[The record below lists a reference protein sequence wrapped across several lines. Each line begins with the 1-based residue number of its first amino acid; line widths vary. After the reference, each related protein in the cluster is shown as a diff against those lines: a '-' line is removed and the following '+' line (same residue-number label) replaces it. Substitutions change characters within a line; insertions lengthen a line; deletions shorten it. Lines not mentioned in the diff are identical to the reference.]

1 QANADLENSRKEK
14 ERVDAETAQLLGS
27 ARQEKE
33 KMEKEASQMLEQAKK
48 TVADAEAE
56 KNKLTSEARA
66 SCDVIA
72 KQKAALESDIAK
84 MTKEQEQSKHTFETQ
99 IAGLQ
104 TDLDNAKAIIADSK
118 IAKKLAEVE
127 AQELILKAEKRAV
140 ALKDAALSE
149 SEKGKLQDELKKKE
163 SELAEMAKSKEE
175 LEKQLN
181 EMQKTIKKMQDRI
194 DNMPVGGGAVAI
206 ADGMKEYSVVVV
218 PHLSNGEVNS
228 ERIAE
233 ILATK
238 AAGGWRLHSIVNDE
252 GGKLQATIGGG
263 DSVSLNASSVS
274 IKEDRVIMIF
284 ERNIEEE

>member
-1 QANADLENSRKEK
+1 
-14 ERVDAETAQLLGS
+14 
-27 ARQEKE
+27 
-33 KMEKEASQMLEQAKK
+33 M
-48 TVADAEAE
+48 
-56 KNKLTSEARA
+56 
-66 SCDVIA
+66 
-72 KQKAALESDIAK
+72 
-84 MTKEQEQSKHTFETQ
+84 
-99 IAGLQ
+99 
-104 TDLDNAKAIIADSK
+104 
-118 IAKKLAEVE
+118 
-127 AQELILKAEKRAV
+127 
-140 ALKDAALSE
+140 KDAALSE

-238 AAGGWRLHSIVNDE
+238 AAGGWRLHSMVNDE
-252 GGKLQATIGGG
+252 GGKLQASIGGG

-284 ERNIEEE
+284 ERNAEEG

>member
-1 QANADLENSRKEK
+1 MEQEA
-14 ERVDAETAQLLGS
+14 AQ
-27 ARQEKE
+27 K
-33 KMEKEASQMLEQAKK
+33 LEQANKAVHDAQAEK
-48 TVADAEAE
+48 DRLQAEA
-56 KNKLTSEARA
+56 KAG
-66 SCDVIA
+66 CDVIA

-84 MTKEQEQSKHTFETQ
+84 MTKEQEANKSNYEKQLNSLKDELET
-99 IAGLQ
+99 
-104 TDLDNAKAIIADSK
+104 AKSIIADSK

-127 AQELILKAEKRAV
+127 AQELILRAEKRAV
-140 ALKDAALSE
+140 SLKESALSE

-181 EMQKTIKKMQDRI
+181 ETQKAIKKLQDRI
-194 DNMPVGGGAVAI
+194 DNMPVGGAVAI
-206 ADGMKEYSVVVV
+206 SEGMKEYSVVVV

-238 AAGGWRLHSIVNDE
+238 AASGWRLHSMVNDE
-252 GGKLQATIGGG
+252 GGKLQASIGGG

-284 ERNIEEE
+284 ERNAEEN